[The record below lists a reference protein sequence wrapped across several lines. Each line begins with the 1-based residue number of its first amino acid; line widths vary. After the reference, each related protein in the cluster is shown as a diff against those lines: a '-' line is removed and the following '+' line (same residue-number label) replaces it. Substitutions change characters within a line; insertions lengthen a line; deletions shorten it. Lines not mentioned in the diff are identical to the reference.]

1 MKLLIR
7 IIAIKIIFLF
17 GTYAN
22 ANDVDDWLAGLKTK
36 YDGTEL
42 VFAMTSHPG
51 TDGIQALVPEFT
63 KKTGIKI
70 SFDLLGKKIGMT
82 REFYRTGQLVPVTV
96 LKVEKARV
104 IQVIEEEKRGY
115 KAVQLGYGKIKNSK
129 LTKSMKGV
137 FAKKNTEAKK
147 KLKEFRVNDTS
158 VYKEGNEF
166 GLEIFK
172 DIKFVDTRSKTIG
185 KGFAGAMKRHNF
197 GGLRA
202 SHGVSISHRA
212 HGSTGHSQDPGKV
225 FKGKKMAGH
234 MGDKLRTMQ
243 NIEIIKT
250 DLENELLY
258 LKGSIPGSKNSE
270 VMVKK
275 SIKNIS
281 KMTIGEKQ
289 AAAEEAKKTPEKK
302 KK

>member
-1 MKLLIR
+1 MRDIALI
-7 IIAIKIIFLF
+7 
-17 GTYAN
+17 
-22 ANDVDDWLAGLKTK
+22 
-36 YDGTEL
+36 
-42 VFAMTSHPG
+42 
-51 TDGIQALVPEFT
+51 
-63 KKTGIKI
+63 
-70 SFDLLGKKIGMT
+70 GKKIGMT
-82 REFYRTGQLVPVTV
+82 REFYKTGQSVPVTV
-96 LKVEKARV
+96 IKMEKARV
-104 IQVIEEEKRGY
+104 IQVIDSEKRGY

-129 LTKSMKGV
+129 LTKAMKGY

-147 KLKEFRVNDTS
+147 KLKEFRVEN
-158 VYKEGNEF
+158 VEKFKEGNEF

-172 DIKFVDTRSKTIG
+172 DIKFVDTKSKTIG

-202 SHGVSISHRA
+202 THGVSISHRS
-212 HGSTGHSQDPGKV
+212 HGSTGQRQDPGKV

-270 VMVKK
+270 VIVKG
-275 SIKNIS
+275 SVKNIN
-281 KMTIGEKQ
+281 KLTIDEKIK
-289 AAAEEAKKTPEKK
+289 AAEQAKKTPDKK

>member
-1 MKLLIR
+1 MNEIALI
-7 IIAIKIIFLF
+7 
-17 GTYAN
+17 
-22 ANDVDDWLAGLKTK
+22 
-36 YDGTEL
+36 
-42 VFAMTSHPG
+42 
-51 TDGIQALVPEFT
+51 
-63 KKTGIKI
+63 
-70 SFDLLGKKIGMT
+70 GKKIGMT
-82 REFYRTGQLVPVTV
+82 REFYKTGQVVPVTV
-96 LKVEKARV
+96 LKMEKARV
-104 IQVIEEEKRGY
+104 INVIEEKKRGY
-115 KAVQLGYGKIKNSK
+115 KAVQLGYGKIKSSK
-129 LTKSMKGV
+129 LTKAMKGY

-147 KLKEFRVNDTS
+147 KLKEFRVLNLEN
-158 VYKEGNEF
+158 YKEGNEL

-172 DIKFVDTRSKTIG
+172 DIKFVDTKSKTIG

-202 SHGVSISHRA
+202 SHGVSISHRS
-212 HGSTGHSQDPGKV
+212 HGSTGQRQDPGKV

-270 VMVKK
+270 ILVKG
-275 SIKNIS
+275 SVKNIQ
-281 KMTIGEKQ
+281 KMTVLEKIKV
-289 AAAEEAKKTPEKK
+289 AEEAKKTPDKK

>member
-1 MKLLIR
+1 MSE
-7 IIAIKIIFLF
+7 IALF
-17 GTYAN
+17 
-22 ANDVDDWLAGLKTK
+22 
-36 YDGTEL
+36 
-42 VFAMTSHPG
+42 
-51 TDGIQALVPEFT
+51 
-63 KKTGIKI
+63 
-70 SFDLLGKKIGMT
+70 GKKIGMT
-82 REFYRTGQLVPVTV
+82 REFYKTGQLVPVTV

-104 IQVIEEEKRGY
+104 IQIIDEKKRGY

-129 LTKSMKGV
+129 LTKAMKGF
-137 FAKKNTEAKK
+137 FANKNTEAKK
-147 KLKEFRVNDTS
+147 KLKEFRVKDTD
-158 VYKEGNEF
+158 VFKEGNEF

-202 SHGVSISHRA
+202 SHGVSVSHRS

-250 DLENELLY
+250 DVENELLY
-258 LKGSIPGSKNSE
+258 LKGSIPGAKNTE
-270 VMVKK
+270 IMVKK
-275 SIKNIS
+275 SVKNIN
-281 KMTIGEKQ
+281 KMTVLEKIV
-289 AAAEEAKKTPEKK
+289 AAEEAKKTPDKK